1 MWQLRRI
8 STSEPLSEAGP
19 LPQNWGPIFGLGGIV
34 EKLGDLSWLGPA
46 YTDQGWFELSAE
58 EQLNLNKA
66 KVEARVQELRN
77 EALQELSD
85 SGITVGKK
93 VAINDYLLALD
104 GVCRCP
110 DFDYDPRF
118 PVKPF

>member
-46 YTDQGWFELSAE
+46 YADQGWFELSAE
-58 EQLNLNKA
+58 EQLSVNKANVEA
-66 KVEARVQELRN
+66 KVEELRN

-85 SGITVGKK
+85 SSITVGKK

-104 GVCRCP
+104 EVCRCP
-110 DFDYDPRF
+110 DFDCDPRF